1 VEIYDEQYERYYQAV
16 TLPVDWDRA
25 TQVIRNGEPDAEFFT
40 LPWWQT
46 ESRSIYLYGADYNKA
61 RLTEL
66 RRTPGKKMRGRA
78 LWRPAVLYPGVPDE
92 WTPIAVGVMTQAGHI
107 GCVAGDVCTAG
118 LGKLVRALADAG
130 EYFAVPVHV
139 SPSDAEILTPDG
151 ADMSAF
157 DYPWV
162 GEEDHR
168 YRKPAR
174 ISRSHVIGLMMIKR
188 GITPRWHALAQ
199 RIAAYGEESGVTVSA
214 PLPLFRGA
222 RVMVS
227 LRDPDAEAVIEKAA
241 RLTGFEAIPR
251 PRGIIDKQRAK
262 QLGKIDALITRYP
275 DSDVPVCQY
284 ARANRIPIY
293 RPDEFIG
300 GLAEAVLREYGM
312 LSS

>member
-1 VEIYDEQYERYYQAV
+1 
-16 TLPVDWDRA
+16 
-25 TQVIRNGEPDAEFFT
+25 
-40 LPWWQT
+40 
-46 ESRSIYLYGADYNKA
+46 
-61 RLTEL
+61 
-66 RRTPGKKMRGRA
+66 MRGRA

-92 WTPIAVGVMTQAGHI
+92 WTPTAVGVMTQAGHI

-227 LRDPDAEAVIEKAA
+227 LRDPDAEAVIEKAS

-275 DSDVPVCQY
+275 DSDVRVCQY

-300 GLAEAVLREYGM
+300 GLAEAALREYGV